1 MTTSHAIHR
10 FASIATKPFVLIMLW
25 VATILV
31 IDPLS
36 LWEHIQNSA
45 NPYIFTDDVR
55 QQIWP
60 LFKWQDPAL
69 FADDYIASY
78 YLDAYMPRGYV
89 IFFGAVSWVADL
101 EVISKIL
108 PYLDYLIVLLA
119 VAVASWKIGKGAA
132 CWGSVVLYLGTGVIL
147 MDMMGGLPRSF
158 GYPIVSISV
167 LGLVLGRPW
176 LLVLATLVGGAF
188 YYVGSVVS
196 GLALAIYLLL
206 FPKRWRGLD
215 DRWTLK
221 RRVLVVALTGVSAI
235 ILVSPGLFAGAQY
248 GSLIGPE
255 RYEEFPE
262 ADLGGRY
269 SHHHGSGTLPG
280 IVHETLSAVSE
291 TLGSGK
297 FFAVIVI
304 LICALGLFL
313 RRSSPPTLRLLI
325 APVVCLIGFQLAT
338 WWDPYFFVPGRYTH
352 YVGPIFVIV
361 LLPASL
367 LTILNK
373 LPTLGKRP
381 DVVKAMSILACVAIV
396 FFTPGLGPSTGLS
409 VRIPKEDVAIYSF
422 IEELPDDA
430 FIAGLPTGII
440 ENVPYLSRKRILYSH
455 ETHMV
460 FHEQYIL
467 TMRQRLSDLLKALQA
482 PNLAPLILLRDE
494 YHVTHLVIERD
505 RYAGFRYFKPFDSLA
520 ESLAAQAHLKPGFM
534 EEARP
539 AIVFQQDPVLVLD
552 LARLGDGGSAAGLS
566 LQSQ

>member
-1 MTTSHAIHR
+1 MMLLA
-10 FASIATKPFVLIMLW
+10 ATLL
-25 VATILV
+25 A

-69 FADDYIASY
+69 FPDDYIASY

-89 IFFGAVSWVADL
+89 IFFGAASWVADPQ
-101 EVISKIL
+101 VISKIL

-158 GYPIVSISV
+158 GYPIVSISL

-215 DRWTLK
+215 DRWTLR
-221 RRVLVVALTGVSAI
+221 RRVLVVALTGLSAMV
-235 ILVSPGLFAGAQY
+235 LVSPGLLAGAPY

-262 ADLGGRY
+262 AGLGGRY
-269 SHHHGSGTLPG
+269 YHHHGPDTLPG
-280 IVHETLSAVSE
+280 IIHETLSAVSK
-291 TLGSGK
+291 TLGSEN
-297 FFAVIVI
+297 FFALIVI
-304 LICALGLFL
+304 LICGLGLFL

-325 APVVCLIGFQLAT
+325 LPVVALIGFQLAT
-338 WWDPYFFVPGRYTH
+338 WWDPYFFIPARYTH

-361 LLPASL
+361 FLPAAL
-367 LTILNK
+367 LALFSK
-373 LPTLGKRP
+373 LPAFGDRP
-381 DVVKAMSILACVAIV
+381 DLVKAISILACVAIV
-396 FFTPGLGPSTGLS
+396 FFTSGLGPSTGLS
-409 VRIPKEDVAIYSF
+409 VRIPTKDIAIYSF

-430 FIAGLPTGII
+430 VIAGLPTGMV
-440 ENVPYLSRKRILYSH
+440 ENVPYLSKKKILYSH

-460 FHEQYIL
+460 FHEEYIL
-467 TMRQRLSDLLKALQA
+467 TMRQRLSHLLEALYA
-482 PNLAPLILLRDE
+482 KNLAPVILLRDE
-494 YHVTHLVIERD
+494 YHVTHLIIEKD
-505 RYAGFRYFKPFDSLA
+505 RYSGFKYFKPFDSLT
-520 ESLAAQAHLKPGFM
+520 ERLTAQARLEPGFI
-534 EEARP
+534 EQARP

-552 LARLGDGGSAAGLS
+552 LARLGGGGSAAGVS
-566 LQSQ
+566 LRPE